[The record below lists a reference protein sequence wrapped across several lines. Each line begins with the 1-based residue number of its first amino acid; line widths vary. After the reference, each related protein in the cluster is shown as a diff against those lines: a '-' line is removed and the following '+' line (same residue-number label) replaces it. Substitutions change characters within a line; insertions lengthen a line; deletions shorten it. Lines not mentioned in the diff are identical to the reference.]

1 MNSIEKKR
9 FSDRDE
15 DIPNRDEEIFEVKS
29 NLAHFF
35 NLLEV
40 LEEIRNNNDEY
51 QTWLR
56 HLTSSNHMNKIT
68 ALAYALDIH
77 QQSNQSAFCIDKKAG
92 NTKELI
98 SAIEDSKALKTLF
111 VDLTTRLNQYDN
123 QQQAYSILYT
133 HCYLEKREETIT
145 HFLSEHQ
152 TQLSASN
159 IEHKCFLA
167 KKESEKI
174 IMMASLSILFSAPPP
189 INLAAMMFVTYL
201 THLIKT
207 QQHCI
212 SYMYRSDDMSRYG
225 LTRFTHYQHM
235 SKIPPGHEAM
245 AIKIATFNNNQSDH
259 IKVIEFLNK
268 VKLWEAISPMQ
279 YMDEQCLRSF
289 TDAIL
294 KSNLGEILGYGHE
307 HIDDFF

>member
-1 MNSIEKKR
+1 
-9 FSDRDE
+9 
-15 DIPNRDEEIFEVKS
+15 
-29 NLAHFF
+29 
-35 NLLEV
+35 
-40 LEEIRNNNDEY
+40 
-51 QTWLR
+51 
-56 HLTSSNHMNKIT
+56 
-68 ALAYALDIH
+68 
-77 QQSNQSAFCIDKKAG
+77 
-92 NTKELI
+92 
-98 SAIEDSKALKTLF
+98 
-111 VDLTTRLNQYDN
+111 
-123 QQQAYSILYT
+123 
-133 HCYLEKREETIT
+133 
-145 HFLSEHQ
+145 
-152 TQLSASN
+152 
-159 IEHKCFLA
+159 
-167 KKESEKI
+167 
-174 IMMASLSILFSAPPP
+174 
-189 INLAAMMFVTYL
+189 MMFVTYL

-279 YMDEQCLRSF
+279 YMDDQCLRSF